1 MAIPRDHTSTFRPA
15 FPEVLHCYIVTL
27 LHCYIVT
34 LLHCYIVTLLHCYI
48 VTLLHCYIVTLL
60 HCYTVTLLHCYIVT
74 LLHCYTVTGAF
85 GEVWKARCETAVN
98 GDDVVAVKCLKVSLF
113 N

>member
-1 MAIPRDHTSTFRPA
+1 MISLHYHTVTLLHCDIVTLS
-15 FPEVLHCYIVTL
+15 HCYIVTL
-27 LHCYIVT
+27 SHCYIVT
-34 LLHCYIVTLLHCYI
+34 SLHCHT
-48 VTLLHCYIVTLL
+48 
-60 HCYTVTLLHCYIVT
+60 VT

-98 GDDVVAVKCLKVSLF
+98 GDDVVAVKCLKVSLL